1 MLKKLGWDSYFESN
15 FKSYLNKGYSVG
27 RVAVEFK
34 NLYRVYTE
42 FGELLAEVSGKMH
55 YSATG
60 PEDFPAVG
68 DWVVITPL
76 IEEKRAI
83 IHAILP
89 RKSKFSR
96 NVAGRRTEEQVVAAN
111 IDTVFLVN
119 SLNNNFSVR
128 RLERYLTLVW
138 DCGANPIIIL
148 SKADLCDT
156 VDEKISEIES
166 VALGVPIHAI
176 SSIEG
181 WGLEELKCYLV
192 EGKTIALLGSS
203 GVGKST
209 LVNKILGEERLKTK
223 EIRMIDDR
231 GRHTTTYRELIV
243 LPQGG
248 IVIDTPGMRELQ
260 LWESGDG
267 LSNTFEDIESLAAEC
282 KFSDCQHKT
291 EPGCAVQKALSEG
304 RLDQNRYKSYLK
316 LQRELAYLEKKQTMS
331 ANKLERVKWKKKK
344 KNV

>member
-1 MLKKLGWDSYFESN
+1 
-15 FKSYLNKGYSVG
+15 
-27 RVAVEFK
+27 
-34 NLYRVYTE
+34 
-42 FGELLAEVSGKMH
+42 LLAEVSGKMH